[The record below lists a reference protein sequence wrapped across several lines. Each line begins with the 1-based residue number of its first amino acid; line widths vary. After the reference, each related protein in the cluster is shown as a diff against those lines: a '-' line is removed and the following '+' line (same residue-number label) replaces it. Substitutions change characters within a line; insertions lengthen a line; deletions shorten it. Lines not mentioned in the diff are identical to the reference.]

1 MDFMTAVKTCLGK
14 YVTFA
19 GRATRPEYW
28 YFALFSFVASLI
40 AALIGALIGTGHVL
54 DTLVNL
60 ALFLPGLA
68 AAVRRLHDTDR
79 TGWWCLIGLV
89 PIVGIIV
96 LIVFLCQKG
105 TEGANRFA

>member
-1 MDFMTAVKTCLGK
+1 MDFMTAVKTCLAK

-28 YFALFSFVASLI
+28 YFALFSVVASLI
-40 AALIGALIGTGHVL
+40 VAVVDALIGTGHVL
-54 DTLVNL
+54 ASLVNL

-96 LIVFLCQKG
+96 LIVLLCQKG

>member
-14 YVTFA
+14 YVTFT

-28 YFALFSFVASLI
+28 YFVLFSFVASLI
-40 AALIGALIGTGHVL
+40 AAVVDALIGAGHVL
-54 DTLVNL
+54 ASLVNL
-60 ALFLPGLA
+60 ALFLPELA
-68 AAVRRLHDTDR
+68 AAVRRLHDSDR

-89 PIVGIIV
+89 PIVGVIV